1 MKRLELARRRG
12 RELREVIG
20 AHPEDLQA
28 RLEQYLLTEHKIRPR
43 ALSADAMQHGKAELL
58 PQKGQLRY
66 DKALDNDPAEKLFVF
81 AHELGHLKLHQRL
94 IGPHAIPNPLR
105 DSRFTTS
112 DGAGAIARYN
122 PKDAEEVEANAF
134 AKEFVCPA
142 DLVFADWMQGSDK
155 IVTGL
160 TEKWGVSVEIIQVQ
174 LAEALFDLFLKG
186 DATEAIDKSGDISLN
201 KQQQRAAEYL
211 QGATIVDAGPGTG
224 KTATLVMRVDFL
236 LREEKVDPSHI
247 LILTFSNEAA
257 DELRERIGKRFDE
270 EIANSIEIH
279 TFHSFGH
286 ARLLSHAM
294 KLASDFSILDE
305 IAQEELL
312 TTLLG
317 QVECEAIVTL
327 RDPGE
332 TARHAVEQINFLK
345 DRMYGP
351 VDLEQAVAAMPVAE
365 PREKLVHQKAQQF
378 LALFRKYEDVK
389 HESAVDFADLILLTL
404 NTLRK
409 SPTFIAELRKQ
420 YQHVLVDEFQD
431 VSLAMVELLGQICG
445 EGNQPWVVGDIRQAI
460 YRFRGADPARN
471 VALFKQ
477 LFPAAQSFDLR
488 SNYRSCPQVV
498 RAANQMATL
507 MAAPEQSSSD
517 FQTFWE
523 AGSDHQP
530 FGEIPVQILA
540 ANSDAAE
547 QEGIAELI
555 RQWLDEGIK
564 PGEIAVLARRNIDV
578 RNIVLALGKRKIKA
592 MISGLV
598 TPEGAAGDLAAVLTL
613 PDARVASIPRVVY
626 ALGRGNYAPELLNE
640 VIRFLVT
647 AAETEG
653 EVDNTEQDEADRLAG
668 ADLIVEYKRLFASLH
683 GQKHSSDAFAILCLF
698 LFDGGVYLRR
708 LLSGEDKT
716 LKALALSEIITSL
729 TRAAGYRFTHQK
741 LRPRESRLGFAQ
753 CFRDSLSSN
762 KPVTAAPRS
771 GSDAVRVLTCHASK
785 GLEFPCVVV
794 AGQTLNKNKTKERNW
809 WLPPTLMPASE
820 EDRKQAD
827 SLLFVGLTR
836 AQRAV
841 TITYAE
847 ARTSKGDKRELPGLL
862 GRWQSVYSIPQN
874 PLPEQEVVKTSVSTN
889 DLWGRQPRAH
899 LSIRYL
905 DKSFC
910 GVATYL
916 EQFLRGRFPEAL
928 PAYYPR
934 FTVAVRRAMRRI
946 IISAQL
952 EKRRITEA
960 EAEEHFFAEF
970 HEQKPEWQNHP
981 HKALYERIGLAFSKR
996 FATAFRPHA
1005 GAVEFLHASE
1015 ADDLVFNY
1023 EEGLLPL
1030 RLDLVACFRDAQGA
1044 QHMLIYR
1051 HDSLSE
1057 FAVDELNWSDIKAT
1071 YKRVSFV
1078 VLRQFQQTNQFWA
1091 FSGADARLYRIKPNR
1106 DPKKMDAEAT
1116 KAIESLRAL
1125 TGGKFVALV
1134 DDYKCG
1140 GCPVRVS
1147 CPHWLGAIVPQ

>member
-12 RELREVIG
+12 RELREAIG

-66 DKALDNDPAEKLFVF
+66 DKALDDDPAEKLFVF

-142 DLVFADWMQGSDK
+142 DLVFADWMQCSDK
-155 IVTGL
+155 TVTGL
-160 TEKWGVSVEIIQVQ
+160 AEKWGVSVEIIQVQ

-186 DATEAIDKSGDISLN
+186 DATEAAYETGEISLN
-201 KQQQRAAEYL
+201 DEQRQAAEYF
-211 QGATIVDAGPGTG
+211 QGAAIVDAGPGTG

-236 LREEKVDPSHI
+236 LRQEKVDPSHI

-286 ARLLSHAM
+286 AQLLSHAM
-294 KLASDFSILDE
+294 NLASDFSILDE
-305 IAQEELL
+305 IAQEEFL

-317 QVECEAIVTL
+317 QVECEAIITL

-332 TARHAVEQINFLK
+332 TARFAVEQINFLK
-345 DRMYGP
+345 DRMYGTAE
-351 VDLEQAVAAMPVAE
+351 LEQAAGAMPSADLK
-365 PREKLVHQKAQQF
+365 EKLAHQKAQQF

-404 NTLRK
+404 NTLLK
-409 SPTFIAELRKQ
+409 NPTLIAELRKQ

-471 VALFKQ
+471 VARFKQ
-477 LFPAAQSFDLR
+477 LFPAAHTFDLR

-498 RAANQMATL
+498 QAANEMATL
-507 MAAPEQSSSD
+507 MTAPEHLSRD
-517 FQTFWE
+517 FETFWE
-523 AGSDHQP
+523 ASREHQP
-530 FGEIPVQILA
+530 FGESPVQILVA
-540 ANSDAAE
+540 DSDAAE
-547 QEGIAELI
+547 QEGIAGLI
-555 RQWLDEGIK
+555 RQWLDEGIN
-564 PGEIAVLARRNIDV
+564 PGEIAVLARRNVDV

-592 MISGLV
+592 TISGLV
-598 TPEGAAGDLAAVLTL
+598 TPDGAAGDLAAVLTL

-626 ALGRGNYAPELLNE
+626 ALGRGRYAPELLNE
-640 VIRFLVT
+640 VIRFLI

-653 EVDNTEQDEADRLAG
+653 EVDNNEQDEADRLAG
-668 ADLIVEYKRLFASLH
+668 ANLIAEYKRLFASLH
-683 GQKHSSDAFAILCLF
+683 GLKHSSDAFAMLCAF
-698 LFDGGVYLRR
+698 LFDGGVYLRH
-708 LLSGEDKT
+708 LLSGEDET
-716 LKALALSEIITSL
+716 FKALALSEIITSL

-771 GSDAVRVLTCHASK
+771 GNDAVRVMTCHASK

-809 WLPPTLMPASE
+809 WLPPALMPASE

-874 PLPEQEVVKTSVSTN
+874 PLPEQEVVKTAVLTN

-916 EQFLRGRFPEAL
+916 EQFLRGRFPEVI

-946 IISAQL
+946 ITQAQI
-952 EKRRITEA
+952 EQRRVTEA
-960 EAEEHFFAEF
+960 EAEEHFLAEF

-996 FATAFRPHA
+996 FATAFQPHA

-1023 EEGLLPL
+1023 EEGLLSL
-1030 RLDLVACFRDAQGA
+1030 RLDLVTCFRDAQGA
-1044 QHMLIYR
+1044 QHMILYR
-1051 HDSLSE
+1051 RESLSE
-1057 FAVDELNWSDIKAT
+1057 TFAYELNWSIIKET

-1078 VLRQFQQTNQFWA
+1078 VLRQHQQASQFWA
-1091 FSGADARLYRIKPNR
+1091 FSGTDGRLYRIKPNR
-1106 DPKKMDAEAT
+1106 DLEKMDAEAA
-1116 KAIESLRAL
+1116 KAIENLRAL
-1125 TGGKFVALV
+1125 TSGKFVALV
-1134 DDYKCG
+1134 DDYKCS

>member
-20 AHPEDLQA
+20 TYPEDLQT
-28 RLEQYLLTEHKIRPR
+28 RLEQHLLKEHKIRPR
-43 ALSADAMQHGKAELL
+43 ALSADAMQHGKAEVL
-58 PQKGQLRY
+58 PQQGWLRY
-66 DKALDNDPAEKLFVF
+66 NKALDGNPAEKLFVF
-81 AHELGHLKLHQRL
+81 AHELGHLILHQRL

-134 AKEFVCPA
+134 AKEFICPS
-142 DLVFADWMQGSDK
+142 DLVFADWLQNPAATADD
-155 IVTGL
+155 L
-160 TEKWGVSVEIIQVQ
+160 AARWGVPVEIVQIQ
-174 LAEALFDLFLKG
+174 LAEAIFDLLLKG
-186 DATEAIDKSGDISLN
+186 DSTEAAHKASEISLN
-201 KQQQRAAEYL
+201 DDQRRAAEYL
-211 QGATIVDAGPGTG
+211 QGAAIVDAGPGTG
-224 KTATLVMRVDFL
+224 KTSTLVMRVDFL
-236 LREEKVDPSHI
+236 LRQKGVDPSHI

-270 EIANSIEIH
+270 ETANNIEIH

-286 ARLLSHAM
+286 ARLLSHALN
-294 KLASDFSILDE
+294 LAPDFSILDE
-305 IAQEELL
+305 VTQEELL

-317 QVECEAIVTL
+317 QVECEEIVTL

-332 TARHAVEQINFLK
+332 TGRLAVEQINFLK
-345 DRMYGP
+345 DRMLGELE
-351 VDLEQAVAAMPVAE
+351 LEQAIAAMTEADDLAK
-365 PREKLVHQKAQQF
+365 RKAQQF
-378 LALFRKYEDVK
+378 LALFREYERVK
-389 HESAVDFADLILLTL
+389 QKDKVDFADLILLTL
-404 NTLRK
+404 KTLRET
-409 SPTFIAELRKQ
+409 PALVAELRKQ

-460 YRFRGADPARN
+460 YRFRGADPDRN

-477 LFPAAQSFDLR
+477 IFPSTQLFDLR

-498 RAANQMATL
+498 RSANELATL
-507 MAAPEQSSSD
+507 MAMPEHSGSD
-517 FQTFWE
+517 FQTFWVASME
-523 AGSDHQP
+523 HQP
-530 FGEIPVQILA
+530 FGESPVQILV

-547 QEGIAELI
+547 QEGIADLI
-555 RQWLDEGIK
+555 GLWLDEGIK

-578 RNIVLALGKRKIKA
+578 RNIVLALGKREIKA
-592 MISGLV
+592 TISGLV

-626 ALGRGNYAPELLNE
+626 ALGRGRYAPKSLNE
-640 VIRFLVT
+640 VIRFLI
-647 AAETEG
+647 AAEG
-653 EVDNTEQDEADRLAG
+653 ERGADSREQAEAEPLAG
-668 ADLIVEYKRLFASLH
+668 DDLIAEYKRLVARLDSH
-683 GQKHSSDAFAILCLF
+683 KHSSDAFAMLCAF
-698 LFDGGVYLRR
+698 LFDGSTYLRR
-708 LLSGEDKT
+708 LLSDEDATFKR
-716 LKALALSEIITSL
+716 LALSEIITSL

-741 LRPRESRLGFAQ
+741 LQPRKSRLGFAQ
-753 CFRDSLSSN
+753 CFRDGLSSN

-771 GSDAVRVLTCHASK
+771 SNDSVRVMTCHASK

-809 WLPPTLMPASE
+809 WLPSALMPSSD

-827 SLLFVGLTR
+827 SLLFVGVTR

-841 TITYAE
+841 AVTYAE

-874 PLPEQEVVKTSVSTN
+874 SLPEQEAAKAAIPTS
-889 DLWGRQPRAH
+889 DLWGRRPRAH

-905 DKSFC
+905 DKNYC
-910 GVATYL
+910 GVVVYL
-916 EQFLRGRFPEAL
+916 EQFLGGRFPEAL

-946 IISAQL
+946 ILRAQL
-952 EKRRITEA
+952 EQRRATEA
-960 EAEEHFFAEF
+960 EAEDFFLAEF
-970 HEQKPEWQNHP
+970 REQRPEWQDHP
-981 HKALYERIGLAFSKR
+981 HKPLYERIGLAFSKR
-996 FATAFRPHA
+996 FAAVFQPHA
-1005 GAVEFLHASE
+1005 GAVEFLHSSE
-1015 ADDLVFNY
+1015 ADDLIFDY
-1023 EEGLLPL
+1023 EEGLPPL

-1044 QHMLIYR
+1044 HHLLLYR
-1051 HDSLSE
+1051 RESLSE
-1057 FAVDELNWSDIKAT
+1057 AVAEELSWSIIKET

-1078 VLRQFQQTNQFWA
+1078 ILHQRHQASQFWA
-1091 FSGADARLYRIKPNR
+1091 FSGADGRLYHIKPNR
-1106 DPKKMDAEAT
+1106 NAENMAAEAAR
-1116 KAIESLRAL
+1116 AIENLRAL
-1125 TGGKFVALV
+1125 AGGNFVALV

-1147 CPHWLGAIVPQ
+1147 CPQWLGAIVPQ

>member
-12 RELREVIG
+12 RELREAIG
-20 AHPEDLQA
+20 THPEDLQT
-28 RLEQYLLTEHKIRPR
+28 RLEQHLLKEHKIRPR
-43 ALSADAMQHGKAELL
+43 ALSADAMRHGKAEVR
-58 PQKGQLRY
+58 PQQGWLRY
-66 DKALDNDPAEKLFVF
+66 DKALDGNPAEKLFVF
-81 AHELGHLKLHQRL
+81 AHELGHLIRHQHL

-105 DSRFTTS
+105 DSKFTTS
-112 DGAGAIARYN
+112 DGAGAITRYN
-122 PKDAEEVEANAF
+122 PNDAEEVEANAF

-142 DLVFADWMQGSDK
+142 DLVFDDWLQDPAATVAS
-155 IVTGL
+155 L
-160 TEKWGVSVEIIQVQ
+160 AEKWGVTAEIVQIQ
-174 LAEALFDLFLKG
+174 LAEALFDFFLKS
-186 DATEAIDKSGDISLN
+186 ASTEADPKTGEISLN
-201 KQQQRAAEYL
+201 DDQRRAAEHL
-211 QGATIVDAGPGTG
+211 QGAAIVDAGPGTG

-236 LREEKVDPSHI
+236 LRQKGVDPSHI

-270 EIANSIEIH
+270 ETANNIEIH

-294 KLASDFSILDE
+294 NLAPAFSILDE
-305 IAQEELL
+305 VAQEELL
-312 TTLLG
+312 TALLG

-332 TARHAVEQINFLK
+332 TGRFAVEQINFLK
-345 DRMYGP
+345 DRMHGE
-351 VDLEQAVAAMPVAE
+351 VELERAIAAMPEA
-365 PREKLVHQKAQQF
+365 EKLAKRKAQQF
-378 LALFRKYEDVK
+378 LALFREYERAKQKDK
-389 HESAVDFADLILLTL
+389 VDFADLILLTL
-404 NTLRK
+404 KTLQET
-409 SPTFIAELRKQ
+409 PTLVVELRKQ

-431 VSLAMVELLGQICG
+431 VSLAMVELLGQVCG
-445 EGNQPWVVGDIRQAI
+445 EANQPWVVGDIRQAI

-471 VALFKQ
+471 VARFKQ
-477 LFPAAQSFDLR
+477 LFPAAHTFDLR

-498 RAANQMATL
+498 QAANEMATL
-507 MAAPEQSSSD
+507 MTAPEHLSRD
-517 FQTFWE
+517 FETFWE
-523 AGSDHQP
+523 ASREHQP
-530 FGEIPVQILA
+530 FGESPVQILVA
-540 ANSDAAE
+540 DSDAAE
-547 QEGIAELI
+547 QEGIAGLI
-555 RQWLDEGIK
+555 RQWLDEGIN
-564 PGEIAVLARRNIDV
+564 PCEIAVLARRNVDV

-592 MISGLV
+592 TISGLV
-598 TPEGAAGDLAAVLTL
+598 TPDGAAGDLAAVLTL

-626 ALGRGNYAPELLNE
+626 ALGRGHYAPELLNE
-640 VIRFLVT
+640 VIRFLI

-653 EVDNTEQDEADRLAG
+653 EVDNNEPDEADRLAG
-668 ADLIVEYKRLFASLH
+668 ANLIAEYKRLFVSLH
-683 GQKHSSDAFAILCLF
+683 GQKHSSDAFAMLCIF
-698 LFDGGVYLRR
+698 LFDDGVYLRR
-708 LLSGEDKT
+708 LLSGEDET

-771 GSDAVRVLTCHASK
+771 GNDAVRVMTCHASK

-874 PLPEQEVVKTSVSTN
+874 PLPEQEVIKTSVSTN

-916 EQFLRGRFPEAL
+916 EEFLRGRFPEAL

-946 IISAQL
+946 IIRAQL
-952 EKRRITEA
+952 EQRRVTEA
-960 EAEEHFFAEF
+960 EAEEHFLAEF
-970 HEQKPEWQNHP
+970 HEQKPEWQEHS

-996 FATAFRPHA
+996 FATAFQPHA
-1005 GAVEFLHASE
+1005 GAVEFLHSSE
-1015 ADDLVFNY
+1015 ADDLIFNY

-1030 RLDLVACFRDAQGA
+1030 RLDLVACFRDTQGA

-1147 CPHWLGAIVPQ
+1147 CPHWLGAIVQQ